1 MIFIYKA
8 IDKEGSAKA
17 GMIDSFSIDAAISS
31 LQKQG
36 LVISSIKPKD
46 EKNDLR
52 SKIPFFNRVSN
63 KDIVILSRQMSTL
76 FEAKVSALRIFR
88 LISSEAENRFLR
100 DGLVEVADDLQGGTS
115 ISEALSRHP
124 KIFSDF
130 YVNMVKSGEESGKL
144 DEVFAYLADYLDRTY
159 EVTSKAKNALVY
171 PAFVVF
177 TFFAVMI
184 LMFTVIIP
192 KIALIVKDSAA
203 ELPIYTKL
211 VFGFSGFL
219 VNHGFVAFFG
229 VLFLI
234 GLLIWYARTPV
245 GRKWISNFRLQL
257 PYLGNLYRKLYL
269 SRFADNMSTMIVSGI
284 PMLKAIEVTAS
295 IIDNDV
301 YKAIMKD
308 AFVKVKTGSSLS
320 EALDRHKEIPTILV
334 QMVKIG
340 EESGELG
347 SILKTMAKFYQ
358 REVMNAVDTLVGLIE
373 PVMIVAL
380 GVGVGVLL
388 ASVLM
393 PIYDIASSAA

>member
-1 MIFIYKA
+1 MIFNYKD
-8 IDKEGSAKA
+8 IDKAGSAKT
-17 GMIDSFSIDAAISS
+17 GVIDSFSIDAAISS

-115 ISEALSRHP
+115 ISEALSHHP

-257 PYLGNLYRKLYL
+257 PYLGALYNTIGFCNRHACSHDR
-269 SRFADNMSTMIVSGI
+269 SRWFYWRSCNDLCARRSQPYGVCIRACD
-284 PMLKAIEVTAS
+284 S
-295 IIDNDV
+295 ICHG
-301 YKAIMKD
+301 AWR
-308 AFVKVKTGSSLS
+308 FVQVCH
-320 EALDRHKEIPTILV
+320 ERPC
-334 QMVKIG
+334 
-340 EESGELG
+340 
-347 SILKTMAKFYQ
+347 
-358 REVMNAVDTLVGLIE
+358 
-373 PVMIVAL
+373 
-380 GVGVGVLL
+380 
-388 ASVLM
+388 
-393 PIYDIASSAA
+393 